1 MEELSVR
8 HSFCLGRFAA
18 SDDDNVIDIRFFTRF
33 VTYSHIM
40 AFWRLIK
47 PATNR
52 MVRVTRA
59 KAATRSGEVGATGN
73 ASGHSLMS
81 ADEVRKT
88 QSIAR
93 LRVHVEGIIRRV
105 KQHKLF
111 DAVIPL
117 SITRSINQLYTV
129 ALPSCQLPE
138 WALGKSMGNGLKTLY
153 EMDTF

>member
-1 MEELSVR
+1 MT
-8 HSFCLGRFAA
+8 
-18 SDDDNVIDIRFFTRF
+18 DDDNVIDIRFFTRF

-40 AFWRLIK
+40 AFWRLIE

-129 ALPSCQLPE
+129 ACLLVNYQNGPLVKA
-138 WALGKSMGNGLKTLY
+138 WAT
-153 EMDTF
+153 D